1 MIRPGSVSDGYH
13 TFDELYEHRH
23 ALYIALM
30 QSNKDVSWYSNVH
43 SDGTVM
49 DNWLLAGMDLPTGQI
64 SYHIPARMVDRLEGI
79 KRLQIAPAWDG
90 HTSEDVVDR
99 LIDWSKEKGNENTF
113 NINPT
118 CSCTVCSCS
127 K

>member
-90 HTSEDVVDR
+90 HASEDVVDR
-99 LIDWSKEKGNENTF
+99 LIIWSKEKR
-113 NINPT
+113 
-118 CSCTVCSCS
+118 